1 MKHAGLLRRALT
13 LLVTSSLVFLP
24 AMVQTPAQAAEGDQ
38 AESLPDTVS
47 ADALPTPQVVD
58 GIVRDQVVVGNTVY
72 VVGEFSTV
80 QPVGADATVTRTNA
94 LAYDIT
100 TGELLDWA
108 PQTNATIQSIA
119 AMPDGSRL
127 FIGGEFSQVNGETVW
142 RVAAIDPIT
151 AERKPLTAAANAK
164 VFAVEVSADG
174 STLYVGGAFTQVNNQ
189 ERLRFAAVDLKTKK
203 LLDLK
208 ATIPDFNVRTIAA
221 EPNGTGVAIGGSFT
235 SVNGSTNPGYGM
247 AILEQDGSVR
257 QNNLTSVVKSGN
269 TYGGIMDLKAD
280 AQGLYGAAYTQS
292 RAQGNLEGVF
302 RADWTTGDVD
312 YIADCHG
319 DSYDV
324 FPSGDVVYA
333 ANHGHD
339 CSNIG
344 GFPNNTTNYHYAL
357 AYANYATGTVG
368 TNTASGYFDFGG
380 QPGTT
385 NLNWYPDFT
394 PGTYTGL
401 EQATWTVEGNDEY
414 IVFGGEFTAVNGESQ
429 QGLTRFARRDIAPN
443 QQGPVNK
450 GGSYQ
455 VTASSPTAGV
465 VRLSF
470 SANWDRDDKTLS
482 YAVYRDSLDSEPI
495 WTQDVTAGFWE
506 LPTLTVTDSVDPG
519 STHQYVVRVTD
530 PYGAATR
537 SDWVTVTAASGDG
550 VALYGR
556 QVILDGATNYWP
568 LDEGTRAATAA
579 DIVGGTDLTYRGSRY
594 TTGVQGV
601 WDGGA
606 ATSFSST
613 TWFRSWAAQTAA
625 SAAPSTFSVE
635 AWFRTSSNSG
645 GEIVGFSSRNDR
657 DGQNKDRMLYLSNN
671 GTISYMLYP
680 GSTKVVSSAAGYND
694 DAWHHVVA
702 TTDSASG
709 TVLYVD
715 GEAVAADAAMTSG
728 QSYNGYWRVGG
739 DTNSGL
745 PNSGTNG
752 YLSGTIDEVAVYGT
766 VLSPEKVAAHY
777 SAATTGEL
785 PNQAPVAALD
795 ASVTDL
801 TATLDASASTDA
813 DGELV
818 SYSWDYGD
826 GTSETTTTA
835 TAEHAYAAAGT
846 YEVTVTVT
854 DNAGATAQASTT
866 VTTTAPEEQPAIANV
881 VLLQDTFSRATSR
894 GWGAADSGGSWT
906 TDYGL
911 TRTSVDGATGV
922 ITMTGGG
929 TANSVSSPVLDSTS
943 TDSTVD
949 FVLDQLPTGAGAYVS
964 YVGRANASGL
974 YQLSLHT
981 SAGGVVSMTVS
992 KKVGGVETALGSAR
1006 LSGAYGAGQVL
1017 HLRFVVDGAEST
1029 RLQAKA
1035 WLDDADEPSA
1045 WAIDTTDDDTALAAP
1060 GKVGV
1065 VTYTSGKADSSELI
1079 LHVDNLVVE
1088 SV

>member
-1 MKHAGLLRRALT
+1 MAS
-13 LLVTSSLVFLP
+13 TS
-24 AMVQTPAQAAEGDQ
+24 AQAAEGDA
-38 AESLPDTVS
+38 AEVLPDTVS
-47 ADALPTPQVVD
+47 ADALPTPQVVN
-58 GIVRDQVVVGNTVY
+58 GVVRDQVVVGSTVY
-72 VVGEFSTV
+72 VVGEFTTV
-80 QPVGADATVTRTNA
+80 RPAGSDSTVTRTNA
-94 LAYDIT
+94 LAYDIA
-100 TGELLDWA
+100 TGDLLDWA
-108 PQTNATIQSIA
+108 PQTNGAIQSIA

-127 FIGGEFSQVNGETVW
+127 FIGGAFSQVNGETVW
-142 RVAAIDPIT
+142 RVAAIDPVT

-189 ERLRFAAVDLKTKK
+189 ERLRFAAVDLTTKK

-208 ATIPDFNVRTIAA
+208 ANIPDFSVRTIAA

-280 AQGLYGAAYTQS
+280 EQGLYGAAYTQS

-344 GFPNNTTNYHYAL
+344 GFPNNTANYHYAL

-401 EQATWTVEGNDEY
+401 GQATWTVEGNDEY

-455 VTASSPTAGV
+455 VTVSSPTAGV

-495 WTQDVTAGFWE
+495 WTHDVTAGFWE

-550 VALYGR
+550 VALYGQ
-556 QVILDGATNYWP
+556 QVTLDGATNYWP
-568 LDEGTRAATAA
+568 LDEDTRSTTAA
-579 DIVGGTDLTYRGSRY
+579 DIIGGTDLTYRGSRY

-606 ATSFSST
+606 AASFSST
-613 TWFRSWAAQTAA
+613 SRFRSWAAQTAA

-635 AWFRTSSNSG
+635 AWFRTSSSSG

-657 DGQNKDRMLYLSNN
+657 DGQNKDRMIYLSNN

-680 GSTKVVSSAAGYND
+680 GSTRVVSSAAGYND
-694 DAWHHVVA
+694 NAWHHVVA
-702 TTDSASG
+702 TTDGASG

-728 QSYNGYWRVGG
+728 QSYNGYWRIGG

-745 PNSGTNG
+745 PNAGSSG
-752 YLSGTIDEVAVYGT
+752 YLAGAIDEVAVYGK
-766 VLSPEKVAAHY
+766 VLSAQQVASHHTLG
-777 SAATTGEL
+777 TTGEL
-785 PNQAPVAALD
+785 PEQDPAEQGEM
-795 ASVTDL
+795 
-801 TATLDASASTDA
+801 A
-813 DGELV
+813 DGVLI
-818 SYSWDYGD
+818 SDSF
-826 GTSETTTTA
+826 TRETT
-835 TAEHAYAAAGT
+835 
-846 YEVTVTVT
+846 
-854 DNAGATAQASTT
+854 
-866 VTTTAPEEQPAIANV
+866 
-881 VLLQDTFSRATSR
+881 R
-894 GWGAADSGGSWT
+894 GWGTTDSGAVWT
-906 TDYGL
+906 ANYGVS
-911 TRTSVDGATGV
+911 RMSVDGSVGLM
-922 ITMTGGG
+922 TMTGAG
-929 TANSVSSPVLDSTS
+929 TANSVSSPVVDSTS

-949 FVLDQLPTGAGAYVS
+949 FVLDQMPTGAAAYVT
-964 YVGRANASGL
+964 YVARAN
-974 YQLSLHT
+974 
-981 SAGGVVSMTVS
+981 SAGRYQVQFDIAPTGSVLMTLS
-992 KKVGGVETALGSAR
+992 KRVGATQTALGTAR
-1006 LSGAYGAGQVL
+1006 VSGNYSAGQVL
-1017 HLRFVVDGAEST
+1017 HMRFVADGADST
-1029 RLQAKA
+1029 DLRIKA
-1035 WLDDADEPSA
+1035 WIGEVEEPQDWGIEVTDEEA
-1045 WAIDTTDDDTALAAP
+1045 ALADP
-1060 GKVGV
+1060 GSVGII
-1065 VTYTSGKADSSELI
+1065 TFTSGKADSSELT
-1079 LHVDNLVVE
+1079 LRVDNLLVKIA
-1088 SV
+1088 